1 MNETPLG
8 RQFQM
13 NHWAAHANLQ
23 GISHEDSLVHPQPAG
38 NCLNWVLG
46 HVVATRNA
54 LLAALGD
61 TPVWTEGE
69 AHPYRQGARAPLRP
83 EEARRL
89 EDIVAAY
96 DASQQAITDR
106 FRRLTQEDLSR
117 PHGERGTLGDWLA
130 GISFHEAYHLGQ
142 IGLLR
147 RLVGKDGA
155 IA

>member
-8 RQFQM
+8 RQFHM

-23 GISHEDSLVHPQPAG
+23 GISHEDSLVHPRPAG

-54 LLAALGD
+54 LLTALGEP
-61 TPVWTEGE
+61 PVWTDDQ

-83 EEARRL
+83 EEAHRL

-96 DASQQAITDR
+96 DASQHTITER
-106 FRRLTQEDLSR
+106 FRRLTVEDLSR
-117 PHGERGTLGDWLA
+117 PHGEGRTLGDWVA

-142 IGLLR
+142 LGLLR
-147 RLVGKDGA
+147 RLAGKDGA